1 MSVLSC
7 NSVDDNGTSL
17 DSDVLKA
24 SFEVCPDVD
33 VTWPVEVQV
42 KLSSSDFSFKQTGSF
57 ILNDQSGE
65 WTAEDRKSVV

>member
-1 MSVLSC
+1 MLKLRLYIIVFTILSVLSC

-42 KLSSSDFSFKQTGSF
+42 KLSSSDFFLLSRPVHSF
-57 ILNDQSGE
+57 
-65 WTAEDRKSVV
+65 